1 MSMTLAPEMGYCH
14 SSVDS
19 SAPSTLPA
27 QVRVPSF
34 YQFIFELCHVE
45 KTKIN
50 KNVPGFALLK
60 KKPFITTQTRMKAD
74 NEQIEEERE
83 RWKEIEI
90 RIKPWL

>member
-1 MSMTLAPEMGYCH
+1 M
-14 SSVDS
+14 
-19 SAPSTLPA
+19 
-27 QVRVPSF
+27 
-34 YQFIFELCHVE
+34 E

-60 KKPFITTQTRMKAD
+60 KKPFINAVLIPTQTIMKAN

>member
-1 MSMTLAPEMGYCH
+1 M
-14 SSVDS
+14 
-19 SAPSTLPA
+19 
-27 QVRVPSF
+27 
-34 YQFIFELCHVE
+34 E